1 MSSLANNRRT
11 KPTTTKG
18 NGNDDIFL
26 RSLKESLNSII
37 LKDAK
42 KYEEQ
47 RQRASSSS
55 RSRSDA
61 VPTEAC
67 YHRHRQHRL
76 PATKQT
82 SDEKDVKGDKHE
94 DVHDV
99 KKNDDHDHHPPRLI
113 YISSLDTSS
122 SSFARSS
129 TLDTDTSFANSLDDS
144 SRLRSSQSHQ
154 VRRSSSI
161 STEHHQPHQ
170 QKEKRTGTR
179 QQTSDEKDVK
189 GDKHEDGHVVKK
201 NDDHDHHP
209 PRLIHSSSLDTSS
222 SFARRSTLDTDTSFA
237 NSLDDSSR
245 LRSSQS
251 HQVRRSSSISTE
263 HHQPHQ
269 QKEKRT
275 VLRRKSIPR
284 HSDSDLNSNVSS
296 RLRPAKYTSSSSIS
310 SSAGGSSSIRSSALK
325 PSFNSSSLF
334 EMGYC

>member
-170 QKEKRTGTR
+170 QKEKRT
-179 QQTSDEKDVK
+179 
-189 GDKHEDGHVVKK
+189 
-201 NDDHDHHP
+201 
-209 PRLIHSSSLDTSS
+209 
-222 SFARRSTLDTDTSFA
+222 
-237 NSLDDSSR
+237 
-245 LRSSQS
+245 
-251 HQVRRSSSISTE
+251 
-263 HHQPHQ
+263 
-269 QKEKRT
+269 